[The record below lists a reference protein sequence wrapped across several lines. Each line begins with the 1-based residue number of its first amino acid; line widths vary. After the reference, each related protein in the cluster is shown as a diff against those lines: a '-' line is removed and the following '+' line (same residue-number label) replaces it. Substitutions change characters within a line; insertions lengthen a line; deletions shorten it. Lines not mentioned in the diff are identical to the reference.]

1 MNTKVSNVSS
11 SASYASPAAIPVTNV
26 SPGVT
31 PNNTSSTPS
40 TTLSTISTDADPKST
55 STPEINPQAIGRAFV
70 RQYYTMLNSGPHILH
85 RFYSDE
91 SALLHA
97 GSSSSEDPSSPVYGQ
112 ENIYKK
118 IMSLNFK
125 NCHTKIIHVDSLE
138 TVGNGVVIQVIGE
151 LSNDS
156 QPMRRFLQ
164 TFVLVPRS
172 QTNYYVRTDIF
183 RYQDQD
189 DDEICESEKTDE
201 VSKES
206 AELQSSPVNPQGQQ
220 SLHPVNPPAPSS
232 AVEQFNSPV
241 IPDSANDSCPNNE
254 VPKYP
259 ELSINGNLS
268 DVPHIEDTV
277 EIPVETVVVEKPKI
291 DFPVNNNIDEGYN
304 EGEDRLVNDS
314 SGSHGSEE
322 QNFEAT
328 HEESGNAN
336 EPKTYAN
343 MVSKNPGSAAN
354 ILHSPPFSTTNNSVA
369 KPADSNNGAIG
380 VTTFKNKNWSNDKNT
395 ESSQSTG
402 PSVTPL
408 PTTNH
413 QQTSNS
419 ANVGKPMNNNNQRET
434 KNRGS
439 RGEQGRKTRNE
450 NREITPGNENDLTQ
464 ADSSG
469 DFSVRKQQFSDEQQ
483 VFVGNLLQD
492 ITEDQLRNFFSKYGN
507 IIDVRIN
514 RTNQKQGR
522 TPNYGFVTF
531 DDPSIVKKILSM
543 KPIYFDDHRFNVEE
557 KRSQA
562 NRGNGTNNT
571 NRTGT
576 GGIQGSNTGR
586 SINNSNS
593 SGSRNQSGVRRDRAR
608 RDRGDR
614 GDRERIG
621 GGERDRL
628 AGNDKDRVEIVS
640 KLVKNR

>member
-241 IPDSANDSCPNNE
+241 IPESANDSCPNNE

-259 ELSINGNLS
+259 E
-268 DVPHIEDTV
+268 
-277 EIPVETVVVEKPKI
+277 
-291 DFPVNNNIDEGYN
+291 
-304 EGEDRLVNDS
+304 
-314 SGSHGSEE
+314 
-322 QNFEAT
+322 
-328 HEESGNAN
+328 
-336 EPKTYAN
+336 
-343 MVSKNPGSAAN
+343 
-354 ILHSPPFSTTNNSVA
+354 
-369 KPADSNNGAIG
+369 
-380 VTTFKNKNWSNDKNT
+380 SNDKNT

-450 NREITPGNENDLTQ
+450 NREITPGNDNDLTQ